1 MGRTIPFNRRTEG
14 GIIMADKQLQEKYAE
29 LALKT
34 GVNLQ
39 EGQALVINSSIEGAD
54 FTRIVARKAYEMGAK
69 NVHINWSDDELTYLK
84 FNYASEEVL
93 TDIPEWQVA
102 KHLDF
107 AEDGAALLSIR
118 STNPDLLKDI
128 DSAKVAKANKA
139 SGQAMKEFRQ
149 YTMNDRIPWSIISI
163 PTGDWAQK
171 IFPDKSK
178 EDAIESLWE
187 EIFKIVR
194 VDQEDPVAA
203 WDEHNRTL
211 KQAREYLNKKS
222 YKALIFKSEGTDIRF
237 ELPEGHIWKGGS
249 AKLPNGNNF
258 NPNMPTEEVFTMPHK
273 YNVDGKVTATK
284 PLVYGGNMIN
294 GFSLTFKDGKVVD
307 FEAEQGHDTL
317 KHLLETDEGATR
329 LGELALVPHASPIS
343 QSGLIFYNTLYDEN
357 ASCHIALGKAYP
369 TNLEGGSDM
378 NEEELDKHGVND
390 SLTHVDFMIGS
401 ADLDIDGETADGEKE
416 PVFRQGAW
424 AIDFD

>member
-1 MGRTIPFNRRTEG
+1 
-14 GIIMADKQLQEKYAE
+14 MANKQLQEKYAE

-54 FTRIVARKAYEMGAK
+54 FTKIVARKAYEIGAK
-69 NVHINWSDDELTYLK
+69 NVHINWTDDELTYLK

-128 DSAKVAKANKA
+128 DPAKVAKASKA
-139 SGQAMKEFRQ
+139 SGEAMKEFRQ

-171 IFPDKSK
+171 IFRDKPK
-178 EDAIESLWE
+178 EDAIESLWG

-194 VDQEDPVAA
+194 VDQENPVAA
-203 WDEHNRTL
+203 WEEHNHNL
-211 KQAREYLNKKS
+211 KQARDYLNKKS

-237 ELPEGHIWKGGS
+237 ELPEGHVWKGG
-249 AKLPNGNNF
+249 ATKTPNGNDF
-258 NPNMPTEEVFTMPHK
+258 NPNMPTEEVFTLPHK
-273 YNVDGKVTATK
+273 YKVDGKVTATK
-284 PLVYGGNMIN
+284 PLVYGGNLID
-294 GFSLTFKDGKVVD
+294 GFSVTFKDGKVVD
-307 FEAEQGHDTL
+307 FEAEKGYDTF
-317 KHLLETDEGATR
+317 KHLLDTDEGATR

-343 QSGLIFYNTLYDEN
+343 QSGLIFYNTLFDEN

-378 NEEELDKHGVND
+378 SEEELDKHGVND

-401 ADLDIDGETADGEKE
+401 ADLDIDGETVDGEKE

-424 AIDFD
+424 AINFE